1 MIAYTNEK
9 DPANL
14 RVKDLR
20 ILVSVHPRFVASSV
34 RPSVRPSVVRRILVG
49 HKECAMQQLISWL
62 LTHFHGQTPFSQQEP
77 ISTVV
82 HQNGLFSVCLPK
94 KGSYSKKGKQ

>member
-9 DPANL
+9 DRANL
-14 RVKDLR
+14 RVKDPR
-20 ILVSVHPRFVASSV
+20 ILVSVHPRFVAS
-34 RPSVRPSVVRRILVG
+34 SVRPSVVRRILVG

-77 ISTVV
+77 ISTVA

-94 KGSYSKKGKQ
+94 KGSYTKNSKQ